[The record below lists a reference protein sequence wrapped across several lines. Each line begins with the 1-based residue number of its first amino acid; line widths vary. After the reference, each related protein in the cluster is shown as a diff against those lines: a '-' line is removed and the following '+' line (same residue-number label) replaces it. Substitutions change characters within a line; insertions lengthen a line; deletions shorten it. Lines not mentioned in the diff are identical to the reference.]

1 MSIHL
6 GLAVLASAALGVFSS
21 SAHAYIPPSQYILK
35 SWVKSRNNVGVFRVR
50 SNVIAYDNGKPTES
64 HFRQLTV
71 YDPKTRS
78 LRARAYDLSGRELYS
93 VERRIPD
100 AVAAANGSA
109 GEYNP
114 LVGALLFD
122 RDLDAV
128 SAILRSGGIP
138 IRTEA
143 ELVQMKDENERRASE
158 VQSFARYRGAVAWV
172 IGPGVSD
179 LVWPQLWFEK
189 DSFLPI
195 RLIQKSS
202 EGTVDVKF
210 EAFRM
215 SGTVGFPGVVSVSP
229 ASKNKEE
236 DPRLLWFKEELTE
249 FTTTADPKELKG
261 SGSVGFTSEG
271 NQLDGRLKDTIRRYF
286 SVLR

>member
-1 MSIHL
+1 MSFI
-6 GLAVLASAALGVFSS
+6 AAFSVLLSAS
-21 SAHAYIPPSQYILK
+21 SAFAYVPPSQYILK
-35 SWVKSRNNVGVFRVR
+35 SWVKSRNSVGVFRVR

-64 HFRQLTV
+64 TFRQLTV
-71 YDPKTRS
+71 FDPKTKS

-100 AVAAANGSA
+100 AVSATNG
-109 GEYNP
+109 GGDHLP
-114 LVGALLFD
+114 VVGALLFD
-122 RDLDAV
+122 RDLDGV

-189 DSFLPI
+189 DGFLPI
-195 RLIQKSS
+195 RLIQKSE

-210 EAFRM
+210 EAFRF
-215 SGTVGFPGVVSVSP
+215 SGPVGFPGVVSVGT
-229 ASKNKEE
+229 ASKAKEE
-236 DPRLLWFKEELTE
+236 DPRLIWFKEEVTE
-249 FTTTADPKELKG
+249 FTTAGDPKELKG
-261 SGSVGFTSEG
+261 SGSAGFTSEG
-271 NQLDGRLKDTIRRYF
+271 NQVEGRLKDAIRRYF